1 MKDYYHHCL
10 NFVKIGTEESES
22 NVLKV
27 TQPLAEAGLEL
38 SSYTFLWE
46 NLTATTQLSEG
57 GHGKTLLEIPKPH

>member
-46 NLTATTQLSEG
+46 NPTATT
-57 GHGKTLLEIPKPH
+57 